1 MSPPKSLHRIYS
13 ARANP
18 TNRRN
23 LTSLPSQGKGH
34 TFEIV
39 SGAPLLMLVVS
50 IVEMDQDTRVV
61 QVYFREL
68 MTVPI
73 DDSDIPFVMRY
84 VTMVKSMLV
93 THAKVSNMGKLVSR
107 SDLLIPFPGTNL
119 RQYDFRLASGIG
131 ESASGFRTIDDG
143 RLRTERRAPS
153 RTPETSWHFA
163 VYASRPRSTSGCQ

>member
-1 MSPPKSLHRIYS
+1 
-13 ARANP
+13 
-18 TNRRN
+18 
-23 LTSLPSQGKGH
+23 
-34 TFEIV
+34 
-39 SGAPLLMLVVS
+39 
-50 IVEMDQDTRVV
+50 
-61 QVYFREL
+61 